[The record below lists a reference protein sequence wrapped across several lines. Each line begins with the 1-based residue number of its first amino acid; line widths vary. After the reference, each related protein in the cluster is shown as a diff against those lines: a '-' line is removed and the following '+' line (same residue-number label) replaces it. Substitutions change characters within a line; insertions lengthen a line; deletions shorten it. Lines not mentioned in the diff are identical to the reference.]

1 MINVRERWLVAGA
14 LCLILWPALSCTQDA
29 RWKKN
34 MSLGERALEEAR
46 YDEAEKIF
54 LACVSDAENF
64 GESDERLPLS
74 LNNLAWLYR
83 LQGKYAEAEPLYQ
96 RSLAIREKALGPEHP
111 DVAQS
116 LNNLALLYKAQ
127 GKHAEAE
134 PLDQRALGIYEKAL
148 GPEHPDV
155 ATSLNNLAGLYHA
168 QGKHAEAKDM
178 EERAKAIRAKRD
190 PGRQ

>member
-34 MSLGERALEEAR
+34 MSLGERALEEGR
-46 YDEAEKIF
+46 YDEAEKMF

-64 GESDERLPLS
+64 GASDERLPLS

-96 RSLAIREKALGPEHP
+96 RALGIYETALGPEHPYVATGLNNLAGLYHTQGKYAEAEPLYQRSLAIREKALGPEHP
-111 DVAQS
+111 YVATNLERYAGS
-116 LNNLALLYKAQ
+116 LRKMERD
-127 GKHAEAE
+127 AEAE
-134 PLDQRALGIYEKAL
+134 E
-148 GPEHPDV
+148 
-155 ATSLNNLAGLYHA
+155 
-168 QGKHAEAKDM
+168 M
-178 EERAKAIRAKRD
+178 EERAKAIRAKRAQE
-190 PGRQ
+190 PR